1 MGNNSTEM
9 LYCFLGYGIKN
20 SLSPTIHNSFFQS
33 NNLEGYYTTFN
44 VNSSDLETILDTLRK
59 LNFRGANVTIPHK
72 TDIIPYLDSLD
83 PLANSVNAV
92 NTVLYDD
99 EKLIGYNTD
108 VEGFMKP
115 LRKNI
120 QRFNNKKAVIL
131 GSGGASK
138 AVLYGL
144 INANCKEI
152 IILNRT
158 IENARQLVS
167 KLDSDIPISF
177 HELNQKTIDS
187 LSDID
192 IMINTVPLH
201 KTNTILNFHSNLG
214 IKLAYDLEY
223 IPKETNFIKQMKSL
237 NSDLI
242 YGYEMLLSQAKLS
255 FQIWTGILPNDDS
268 IDGKILSMLGV

>member
-1 MGNNSTEM
+1 MGSNSNEM
-9 LYCFLGYGIKN
+9 LYCLLGNGIKN
-20 SLSPTIHNSFFQS
+20 SLSPIIHNSFFQS
-33 NNLEGYYTTFN
+33 NKLESYYTTLN
-44 VNSSDLETILDTLRK
+44 VNSNDLKTILDTLRK

-83 PLANSVNAV
+83 SLANSVNAV
-92 NTVLYDD
+92 NTVLYEN

-120 QRFNNKKAVIL
+120 QRFDNKKAVIL

-144 INANCKEI
+144 INANCKELI
-152 IILNRT
+152 VLNRT
-158 IENARQLVS
+158 IENARQIVT
-167 KLDSDIPISF
+167 KLDSDIPISC
-177 HELNQKTIDS
+177 HVLNQKTIDS
-187 LSDID
+187 LSDVD

-201 KTNTILNFHSNLG
+201 KTNTILDFHSDLG

-223 IPKETNFIKQMKSL
+223 LPKETNFIKQMKSL
-237 NSDLI
+237 NADLI

-255 FQIWTGILPNDDS
+255 FQIWTGILPSDDS
-268 IDGKILSMLGV
+268 IDDKILSILGV

>member
-1 MGNNSTEM
+1 MGSNSNEM
-9 LYCFLGYGIKN
+9 LYCLLGNGIKN
-20 SLSPTIHNSFFQS
+20 SLSPIIHNSFFQS
-33 NNLEGYYTTFN
+33 NKLESYYTTLN
-44 VNSSDLETILDTLRK
+44 VNSNDLKTILDTLCK

-83 PLANSVNAV
+83 SLANSVNAV
-92 NTVLYDD
+92 NTVLYEN

-120 QRFNNKKAVIL
+120 QRFDNKKAVIL

-144 INANCKEI
+144 INANCKELI
-152 IILNRT
+152 VLNRT
-158 IENARQLVS
+158 IENARQIVT
-167 KLDSDIPISF
+167 KLDSDIPISC
-177 HELNQKTIDS
+177 HVLNQKTIDS
-187 LSDID
+187 LSDVD

-201 KTNTILNFHSNLG
+201 KTNTILDFHSDLG

-223 IPKETNFIKQMKSL
+223 FPKETNFIKQMKSL
-237 NSDLI
+237 NADLI

-255 FQIWTGILPNDDS
+255 FQIWTGIIPSDDS
-268 IDGKILSMLGV
+268 IDGKILSILGV

>member
-9 LYCFLGYGIKN
+9 LYCLLGYGIKN

-223 IPKETNFIKQMKSL
+223 LPKETNFIKQMKSL

-255 FQIWTGILPNDDS
+255 FQIWTGLLPNDDS

>member
-1 MGNNSTEM
+1 MGSNSNEM
-9 LYCFLGYGIKN
+9 LYCLLGNGIKN
-20 SLSPTIHNSFFQS
+20 SLSPIIHNSFFQS
-33 NNLEGYYTTFN
+33 NKLESYYTTLN
-44 VNSSDLETILDTLRK
+44 VNSNDLKTILDTLRK

-83 PLANSVNAV
+83 SLANSVNAV
-92 NTVLYDD
+92 NTVLYEN

-120 QRFNNKKAVIL
+120 QRFDNKKAVIL

-144 INANCKEI
+144 INANCKELI
-152 IILNRT
+152 VLNRT
-158 IENARQLVS
+158 IENARQIVT
-167 KLDSDIPISF
+167 KLDSDIPISC
-177 HELNQKTIDS
+177 HVLNQKTIDS
-187 LSDID
+187 LSDVD

-201 KTNTILNFHSNLG
+201 KTNTILDFHSDLG

-223 IPKETNFIKQMKSL
+223 LPKETNFIKQMKSL
-237 NSDLI
+237 NADLI

-255 FQIWTGILPNDDS
+255 FQIWTGILPSDDS
-268 IDGKILSMLGV
+268 IDGKILSILGV

>member
-9 LYCFLGYGIKN
+9 LYCLLGYGIKN

>member
-9 LYCFLGYGIKN
+9 LYCLLGYGIKN

-158 IENARQLVS
+158 IENARHLVS

-214 IKLAYDLEY
+214 IILAYDLEY

>member
-1 MGNNSTEM
+1 MGNNSNEM
-9 LYCFLGYGIKN
+9 LYCLLGNGIKN
-20 SLSPTIHNSFFQS
+20 SLSPIIHNSFFQS
-33 NNLEGYYTTFN
+33 NKLESYYTTLN
-44 VNSSDLETILDTLRK
+44 VNSNDLKTILDTLRK

-83 PLANSVNAV
+83 SLANSVNAV
-92 NTVLYDD
+92 NTVLYEN

-120 QRFNNKKAVIL
+120 QRFDNKKAVIL

-144 INANCKEI
+144 INANCKELI
-152 IILNRT
+152 VLNRT
-158 IENARQLVS
+158 IENARQIVT
-167 KLDSDIPISF
+167 KLDSDIPISC
-177 HELNQKTIDS
+177 HVLNQKTIDS
-187 LSDID
+187 LSDVD

-201 KTNTILNFHSNLG
+201 KTNTILDFHSDLG

-223 IPKETNFIKQMKSL
+223 LPKETNFIKQMKSL
-237 NSDLI
+237 NADLI

-268 IDGKILSMLGV
+268 INGKILSVLGD